1 MLLWFFFEHYSVGLA
16 FASKLAYLSHY
27 QPYSVFSLNIN
38 PDENTTLILVAK
50 YLRDLAHQDKCC
62 ENHQFNSGMYILAN
76 EDSFSPLYMVVCGK
90 IGPKMLIFSTQA
102 QMKGKQNGNHYQQ
115 NPTPC

>member
-38 PDENTTLILVAK
+38 SIYT
-50 YLRDLAHQDKCC
+50 AHSSNISQGC
-62 ENHQFNSGMYILAN
+62 N
-76 EDSFSPLYMVVCGK
+76 EVYP
-90 IGPKMLIFSTQA
+90 
-102 QMKGKQNGNHYQQ
+102 
-115 NPTPC
+115 